1 MNPRM
6 TAAIAAIAVLALTA
20 CSPHAAESVQKP
32 TPVHVAAARIGPAAQ
47 SIETNGVVA
56 TKDEMRLSF
65 KVAGVIRSIHVR
77 QGEKVAA
84 GARLAEIEL
93 TEIDSQEA
101 QLQALATKA
110 QRDLERG
117 QRLFADHLIS
127 LEHVQDLRTQ
137 LELQQAQLR
146 SAQFN
151 RGLAVIVA
159 PRNGVVLRKLADE
172 RELVQAGQPV
182 ILLGAQDTGYVVR
195 AGLADRELVQLALG
209 DRAQVSLD
217 AYPGRDL
224 VGTLTEIASAA
235 DEKTGLFPIEVRL
248 DAPPVRL
255 ATGLV
260 AKLTLTPSSARTGSL
275 TYVPVAAVVEGDGDR
290 ASVFVVERD
299 RVQRRAVG
307 VAFIG
312 EREVALARGVAAGEP
327 VVTDGALYLSDGE
340 RIEVLGERTAAS
352 GSALTAE

>member
-1 MNPRM
+1 MNARM
-6 TAAIAAIAVLALTA
+6 NAAAAAIAALALAA
-20 CSPHAAESVQKP
+20 CSAHPAESAPKP
-32 TPVHVAAARIGPAAQ
+32 TPVHVTTARTGPAAQ

-65 KVAGVIRSIHVR
+65 KVTGVIRSIHVR

-84 GARLAEIEL
+84 GTRLAEIEL
-93 TEIDSQEA
+93 TEIDSQVA

-117 QRLFADHLIS
+117 QRLYADHLIS
-127 LEHVQDLRTQ
+127 LEREQDLRTQ

-146 SAQFN
+146 SAEFN

-172 RELVQAGQPV
+172 RELIQAGQPV

-195 AGLADRELVQLALG
+195 AGLADREVVQLALG

-224 VGTLTEIASAA
+224 SGTLTEIASAA

-248 DAPPVRL
+248 DAPSVRL

-260 AKLTLTPSSARTGSL
+260 AKLTLAPSSARTGSL

-290 ASVFVVERD
+290 ASVFVVQRD
-299 RVQRRAVG
+299 RVQRRPVG

-312 EREVALARGVAAGEP
+312 EREIALARGVAAGEA
-327 VVTDGALYLSDGE
+327 VVTDGALYLTDGE
-340 RIEVLGERTAAS
+340 RVEVLNERTAAT
-352 GSALTAE
+352 GSPVTAE